1 MRDAIQQEEQN
12 TMLLAESD
20 GCVELIRWLSKEEGL
35 TVLFSSHHLDQVQ
48 KVCDRV
54 GLFSNGQLLALIDMA
69 ELKDKKQELSDIY
82 NHYFEEGGERHE

>member
-1 MRDAIQQEEQN
+1 M
-12 TMLLAESD
+12 
-20 GCVELIRWLSKEEGL
+20 
-35 TVLFSSHHLDQVQ
+35 LFSSHHLDQVQ

-54 GLFSNGQLLALIDMA
+54 GLFRNGQLLALIDMA